1 MRRSSRILLCLATSI
16 LVASCAAPTTIG
28 PKAAQ
33 LRPGVTTIDEAI
45 ASMGPPKSKS
55 SAGTGVLLQWMETNV
70 GFAVANGAH
79 VAILFDASGKMVKIT
94 HEYRSD
100 PQK

>member
-1 MRRSSRILLCLATSI
+1 MKRLSWISLCLSACM

-33 LRPGVTTIDEAI
+33 LRPGITTIDEAI
-45 ASMGPPKSKS
+45 ASMGPPNSRS
-55 SAGTGVLLQWMETNV
+55 GAGTGVLLQWMETKV
-70 GFAVANGAH
+70 GYASANGAH
-79 VAILFDASGKMVKIT
+79 VAILFDANGKMVKIT